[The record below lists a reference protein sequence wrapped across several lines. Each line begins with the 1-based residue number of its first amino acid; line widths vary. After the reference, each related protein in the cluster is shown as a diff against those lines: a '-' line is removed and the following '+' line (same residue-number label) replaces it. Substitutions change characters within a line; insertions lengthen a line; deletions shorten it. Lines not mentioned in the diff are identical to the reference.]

1 MDFKEF
7 EKLIPSLV
15 PIILIIVVSWVFSF
29 LAAKMRK
36 AQPQTDESA
45 PADRR
50 EDLLGDFL
58 NLGKGAETFPGS
70 QQETAGRPGAMP
82 PTRVSDWRSYKG
94 LEAPRITSAPIRPKW
109 WGA

>member
-7 EKLIPSLV
+7 EKLIPSLI

-36 AQPQTDESA
+36 QQQPANESQSTGRGENPLTA
-45 PADRR
+45 
-50 EDLLGDFL
+50 LL
-58 NLGKGAETFPGS
+58 NIGKGDDFFPSG
-70 QQETAGRPGAMP
+70 QGGPNVRPGQQAPVDMA
-82 PTRVSDWRSYKG
+82 DWRSYRDPQ
-94 LEAPRITSAPIRPKW
+94 APRITSDPIKPKW